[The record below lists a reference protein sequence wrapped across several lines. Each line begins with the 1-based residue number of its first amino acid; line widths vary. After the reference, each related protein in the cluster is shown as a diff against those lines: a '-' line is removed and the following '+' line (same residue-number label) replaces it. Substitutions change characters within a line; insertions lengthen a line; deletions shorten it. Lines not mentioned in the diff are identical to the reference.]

1 MQQLAPERACHFSV
15 GLPMDIR
22 AEIHTAYRNTY
33 QQTQGDEI
41 QALLEAAARFTELA
55 GYAPRKPILD
65 KLLRGAMLGPE
76 HPLMKLLD
84 RPPLQ
89 SRVGDRTPPAAGL
102 RFTGK

>member
-1 MQQLAPERACHFSV
+1 MQQVAPERAGHFSV
-15 GLPMDIR
+15 GLPMNIR
-22 AEIHTAYRNTY
+22 TEIHTAYRTTY

-41 QALLEAAARFTELA
+41 QALLDAAARFTELA

-65 KLLRGAMLGPE
+65 KLLRGAMLGLD

-84 RPPLQ
+84 QSPLQ
-89 SRVGDRTPPAAGL
+89 RQIGERTPPTDGL